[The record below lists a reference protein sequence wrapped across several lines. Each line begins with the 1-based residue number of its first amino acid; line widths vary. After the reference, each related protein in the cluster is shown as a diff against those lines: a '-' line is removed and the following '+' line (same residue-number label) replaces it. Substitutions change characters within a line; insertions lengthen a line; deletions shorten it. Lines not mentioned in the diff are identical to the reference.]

1 MKRKYH
7 YLLGFIIIL
16 FSYFGI
22 FCFPNI
28 MINSSINALLIFR
41 EKLFPSIFP
50 FFVLSFLFINM
61 GYPLILNKYF
71 KNITRKIFHLS
82 ENTTFI
88 LLMSIISGFPSGAK
102 YIVKDYN
109 NNYITKEEGNQLLL
123 FTHFANPLFVL
134 GTCGILLNSKRLAYK
149 ILICQLLANIIL
161 GILVRPKNIT
171 ITKKKEV
178 VFSTPSLISI
188 LPDAINEAMEVL
200 IFMLGSITIF
210 QFFTNCF
217 LLFTNESVLF
227 KTIFTGIMDLTS
239 GINLVPTLSISI
251 ELKALL
257 MLIFITFGSLSV
269 HLQVINAIKNTNLS
283 YTNFFI
289 GRILE
294 SIIAIILFLLIN
306 YFLKQ

>member
-7 YLLGFIIIL
+7 YLIVFIIIM
-16 FSYFGI
+16 FSYLGI
-22 FCFPNI
+22 FCFPKV

-82 ENTTFI
+82 ENTSFI

-149 ILICQLLANIIL
+149 ILICQLFANIIL
-161 GILVRPKNIT
+161 GILVRPKEIT
-171 ITKKKEV
+171 ISPKKEV
-178 VFSTPSLISI
+178 VSTTTPSLISI
-188 LPDAINEAMEVL
+188 LPDAINEALEVL

-217 LLFTNESVLF
+217 LLFTNETVFF

-239 GINLVPTLSISI
+239 GINLVPTISISI

-294 SIIAIILFLLIN
+294 SIIAVILFTISIR
-306 YFLKQ
+306 

>member
-7 YLLGFIIIL
+7 YLLAFIIIM
-16 FSYFGI
+16 FSYLGI

-217 LLFTNESVLF
+217 LLFTNESVFF

-239 GINLVPTLSISI
+239 GINLVPTLSTSI

-294 SIIAIILFLLIN
+294 SIIAIIIFLL
-306 YFLKQ
+306 F

>member
-7 YLLGFIIIL
+7 YLLVFIIIM
-16 FSYFGI
+16 FSYLGI
-22 FCFPNI
+22 FCFPKV

-82 ENTTFI
+82 ENTSFI

-102 YIVKDYN
+102 YIVKDYS

-149 ILICQLLANIIL
+149 ILICQLFANIIL
-161 GILVRPKNIT
+161 GILVRTKEIT
-171 ITKKKEV
+171 ISPKKEV
-178 VFSTPSLISI
+178 VSTTTPSLISI

-217 LLFTNESVLF
+217 LLFTNETVFF

-294 SIIAIILFLLIN
+294 SIIAVILFTISIR
-306 YFLKQ
+306 

>member
-7 YLLGFIIIL
+7 YLLVFIIIM
-16 FSYFGI
+16 FSYLGI
-22 FCFPNI
+22 FCFPKV

-82 ENTTFI
+82 ENTSFI

-102 YIVKDYN
+102 YIVKDYS

-161 GILVRPKNIT
+161 GILVRPKEIT
-171 ITKKKEV
+171 ISQKKEV
-178 VFSTPSLISI
+178 VSTTTPSLISI

-217 LLFTNESVLF
+217 LLFTNESVFF

-239 GINLVPTLSISI
+239 GISLVPTLSISI

-294 SIIAIILFLLIN
+294 SVIAVILFTISII
-306 YFLKQ
+306 

>member
-1 MKRKYH
+1 
-7 YLLGFIIIL
+7 
-16 FSYFGI
+16 
-22 FCFPNI
+22 
-28 MINSSINALLIFR
+28 
-41 EKLFPSIFP
+41 
-50 FFVLSFLFINM
+50 M

-71 KNITRKIFHLS
+71 KNITRKVFHLS
-82 ENTTFI
+82 ENTSFI

-102 YIVKDYN
+102 YIVKDYS

-149 ILICQLLANIIL
+149 ILICQLFANIIL
-161 GILVRPKNIT
+161 GILVRPKEIT
-171 ITKKKEV
+171 ISPKKEV
-178 VFSTPSLISI
+178 VSTTTPSLISI

-217 LLFTNESVLF
+217 LLFTNETVFF

-294 SIIAIILFLLIN
+294 SIIAVILFTISIR
-306 YFLKQ
+306 

>member
-7 YLLGFIIIL
+7 YLLVFIIIM
-16 FSYFGI
+16 FSYLGI
-22 FCFPNI
+22 FCFPKV

-82 ENTTFI
+82 ENTSFI

-102 YIVKDYN
+102 YIVKDYS
-109 NNYITKEEGNQLLL
+109 NNYINKEEGNQLLL

-161 GILVRPKNIT
+161 GILVRPKKIT
-171 ITKKKEV
+171 ISQKKEV
-178 VFSTPSLISI
+178 VSTTTPSLISI
-188 LPDAINEAMEVL
+188 LPDAINETMEVL

-217 LLFTNESVLF
+217 LLFTNESVFF

-239 GINLVPTLSISI
+239 GISLVPTLSISI

-294 SIIAIILFLLIN
+294 SVIAVILFTISII
-306 YFLKQ
+306 

>member
-7 YLLGFIIIL
+7 YLLVFIIIM
-16 FSYFGI
+16 FSYLGI
-22 FCFPNI
+22 FCFPKV

-82 ENTTFI
+82 ENTSFI

-102 YIVKDYN
+102 YIVKDYS

-161 GILVRPKNIT
+161 GILVRPKEIT
-171 ITKKKEV
+171 ISPKKEV
-178 VFSTPSLISI
+178 VSTTTPSLISI

-217 LLFTNESVLF
+217 LLFTNESVF
-227 KTIFTGIMDLTS
+227 FRTIFTGIMDLTS
-239 GINLVPTLSISI
+239 GISLVPTLSISI

-294 SIIAIILFLLIN
+294 SIIAVILFTISIR
-306 YFLKQ
+306 

>member
-1 MKRKYH
+1 M
-7 YLLGFIIIL
+7 
-16 FSYFGI
+16 FSYLGI

-102 YIVKDYN
+102 YIVKDYS

-171 ITKKKEV
+171 INKKKEV
-178 VFSTPSLISI
+178 AFSTPSLISI

-294 SIIAIILFLLIN
+294 SIIAIIIFLL
-306 YFLKQ
+306 F

>member
-102 YIVKDYN
+102 YIVKDYS

-171 ITKKKEV
+171 TTKKKEV

-294 SIIAIILFLLIN
+294 SIIAIIIFLL
-306 YFLKQ
+306 F

>member
-1 MKRKYH
+1 
-7 YLLGFIIIL
+7 
-16 FSYFGI
+16 
-22 FCFPNI
+22 
-28 MINSSINALLIFR
+28 
-41 EKLFPSIFP
+41 
-50 FFVLSFLFINM
+50 
-61 GYPLILNKYF
+61 
-71 KNITRKIFHLS
+71 
-82 ENTTFI
+82 
-88 LLMSIISGFPSGAK
+88 MSIISGFPSGAK

>member
-7 YLLGFIIIL
+7 YLLGLIIIL
-16 FSYFGI
+16 FSYLGI

-102 YIVKDYN
+102 YIVKDYS

-134 GTCGILLNSKRLAYK
+134 GTCGILLSSKRLAYK

-171 ITKKKEV
+171 TTKKKEV

-217 LLFTNESVLF
+217 LLFTNESVF
-227 KTIFTGIMDLTS
+227 FRTIFTGIMDLTS

-294 SIIAIILFLLIN
+294 TIISIILFLL
-306 YFLKQ
+306 F

>member
-1 MKRKYH
+1 MKRKYY
-7 YLLGFIIIL
+7 YLLGLTIII
-16 FSYFGI
+16 FSYLGI
-22 FCFPNI
+22 FCFPKV

-71 KNITRKIFHLS
+71 KNITSKVFHLS

-134 GTCGILLNSKRLAYK
+134 GTCGILLSSKKLAYK

-161 GILVRPKNIT
+161 GILVRPKEIT
-171 ITKKKEV
+171 ISKEKEV
-178 VFSTPSLISI
+178 VFTTPSLISI

-239 GINLVPTLSISI
+239 GISLVPNLSISI

-257 MLIFITFGSLSV
+257 MLVFITFGSLSV
-269 HLQVINAIKNTNLS
+269 HLQVINAIKSTDLS
-283 YTNFFI
+283 YINFLI

-294 SIIAIILFLLIN
+294 TIIAVILFIAMYMVL
-306 YFLKQ
+306 

>member
-1 MKRKYH
+1 
-7 YLLGFIIIL
+7 
-16 FSYFGI
+16 
-22 FCFPNI
+22 
-28 MINSSINALLIFR
+28 
-41 EKLFPSIFP
+41 
-50 FFVLSFLFINM
+50 M

-102 YIVKDYN
+102 YIVKDYS

-171 ITKKKEV
+171 TTKKKEV

-294 SIIAIILFLLIN
+294 SIIAIIIFLL
-306 YFLKQ
+306 F

>member
-7 YLLGFIIIL
+7 YLLAFIIIM
-16 FSYFGI
+16 FSYLGI

-102 YIVKDYN
+102 YIVKDYS

-171 ITKKKEV
+171 INKKKEV

-294 SIIAIILFLLIN
+294 SIIAIIIFLL
-306 YFLKQ
+306 F

>member
-7 YLLGFIIIL
+7 YLLVFIIIM
-16 FSYFGI
+16 FSYLGI
-22 FCFPNI
+22 FCFPKV

-71 KNITRKIFHLS
+71 KNITRKVFHLS
-82 ENTTFI
+82 ENTSFI

-102 YIVKDYN
+102 YVVKDYS

-149 ILICQLLANIIL
+149 ILICQLFANIIL
-161 GILVRPKNIT
+161 GILVRPKEIT
-171 ITKKKEV
+171 ISPKKEV
-178 VFSTPSLISI
+178 VSTTTPSLISI
-188 LPDAINEAMEVL
+188 LPDAINESMEVL

-217 LLFTNESVLF
+217 LLFTNETVFF

-294 SIIAIILFLLIN
+294 SIIAVILFTISIR
-306 YFLKQ
+306 

>member
-7 YLLGFIIIL
+7 YLLVFIIIM
-16 FSYFGI
+16 FSYLGI
-22 FCFPNI
+22 FCFPKV

-82 ENTTFI
+82 ENTSFI

-102 YIVKDYN
+102 YIVKDYS

-161 GILVRPKNIT
+161 GILVRPKEIT
-171 ITKKKEV
+171 ISPKKEV
-178 VFSTPSLISI
+178 VSTTTPSLISI
-188 LPDAINEAMEVL
+188 LPDAINETMEVL

-217 LLFTNESVLF
+217 LLFTNESVFF

-239 GINLVPTLSISI
+239 GISLVPTLSISI

-294 SIIAIILFLLIN
+294 SIIAVILFTISIR
-306 YFLKQ
+306 

>member
-7 YLLGFIIIL
+7 YLLVFIIIM
-16 FSYFGI
+16 FSYLGI
-22 FCFPNI
+22 FCFPKV

-71 KNITRKIFHLS
+71 KNITRKVFHLS
-82 ENTTFI
+82 ENTSFI

-102 YIVKDYN
+102 YVVKDYS

-149 ILICQLLANIIL
+149 ILICQLFANIIL
-161 GILVRPKNIT
+161 GILVRPKEIT
-171 ITKKKEV
+171 ISPKKEV
-178 VFSTPSLISI
+178 VSTTTPSLISI

-217 LLFTNESVLF
+217 LLFTNETVFF

-294 SIIAIILFLLIN
+294 SIIAVILFTISIR
-306 YFLKQ
+306 

>member
-7 YLLGFIIIL
+7 YLLGVIIIL
-16 FSYFGI
+16 FSYLGI

-102 YIVKDYN
+102 YIAKDYN

-178 VFSTPSLISI
+178 VLSTPSLISI

-217 LLFTNESVLF
+217 LLFTNESVFF

-251 ELKALL
+251 DLKALL

-294 SIIAIILFLLIN
+294 SIIAIILFLL
-306 YFLKQ
+306 L

>member
-7 YLLGFIIIL
+7 YLLGLIIIL
-16 FSYFGI
+16 FSYLGI

-134 GTCGILLNSKRLAYK
+134 GTCGILLNSKRPAYK

-161 GILVRPKNIT
+161 GILVRPKNIAT
-171 ITKKKEV
+171 TKKKEV

-217 LLFTNESVLF
+217 LLFTNESVF
-227 KTIFTGIMDLTS
+227 FRTIFTGIMDLTS

-294 SIIAIILFLLIN
+294 TIISIILFLL
-306 YFLKQ
+306 F

>member
-7 YLLGFIIIL
+7 YLLGFIIIM
-16 FSYFGI
+16 FSYLGI

-149 ILICQLLANIIL
+149 ILICQLLTNIIL

-217 LLFTNESVLF
+217 LLFTNESVFF

-306 YFLKQ
+306 

>member
-7 YLLGFIIIL
+7 YLLVFIIIM
-16 FSYFGI
+16 FSYLGI
-22 FCFPNI
+22 FCFPKV
-28 MINSSINALLIFR
+28 MINSSINALLILR

-82 ENTTFI
+82 ENTSFI

-102 YIVKDYN
+102 YIVKDYS

-161 GILVRPKNIT
+161 GILVRPKKIT
-171 ITKKKEV
+171 ISQKKEV
-178 VFSTPSLISI
+178 VSTTTPSLISI
-188 LPDAINEAMEVL
+188 LPDAINETMEVL

-217 LLFTNESVLF
+217 LLFTNESVFF

-239 GINLVPTLSISI
+239 GISLVPTLSISI

-294 SIIAIILFLLIN
+294 SVIAVILFTISII
-306 YFLKQ
+306 

>member
-7 YLLGFIIIL
+7 YLLGFIIIM
-16 FSYFGI
+16 FSYLGI
-22 FCFPNI
+22 FYFPKV

-102 YIVKDYN
+102 YIAKDYK

-161 GILVRPKNIT
+161 GILVRPKEIT
-171 ITKKKEV
+171 ISNEKEV
-178 VFSTPSLISI
+178 VSTTSSLISI

-200 IFMLGSITIF
+200 IFMLGSITLF

-217 LLFTNESVLF
+217 LLFTNESIFF

-239 GINLVPTLSISI
+239 GISLVPTLSISL

-283 YTNFFI
+283 YTIFFI

-294 SIIAIILFLLIN
+294 TLVATILFFVIH
-306 YFLKQ
+306 

>member
-7 YLLGFIIIL
+7 YLLGFIIIMFFYL
-16 FSYFGI
+16 GI

-102 YIVKDYN
+102 YIVKDYS

-217 LLFTNESVLF
+217 LLFTNESVF
-227 KTIFTGIMDLTS
+227 FRTIFTGIMDLTS

-294 SIIAIILFLLIN
+294 TIISIILFLL
-306 YFLKQ
+306 F

>member
-7 YLLGFIIIL
+7 YLLVFIIIM
-16 FSYFGI
+16 FSYLGI
-22 FCFPNI
+22 FCFPKV

-82 ENTTFI
+82 ENTSFI

-102 YIVKDYN
+102 YIVKDYS

-161 GILVRPKNIT
+161 GILVRPKEIT
-171 ITKKKEV
+171 ISPKKEV
-178 VFSTPSLISI
+178 VSTTTPSLISI
-188 LPDAINEAMEVL
+188 LPDAINETMEVL
-200 IFMLGSITIF
+200 IFKQKIMFNNLDMIF
-210 QFFTNCF
+210 CF
-217 LLFTNESVLF
+217 
-227 KTIFTGIMDLTS
+227 
-239 GINLVPTLSISI
+239 
-251 ELKALL
+251 
-257 MLIFITFGSLSV
+257 
-269 HLQVINAIKNTNLS
+269 
-283 YTNFFI
+283 
-289 GRILE
+289 
-294 SIIAIILFLLIN
+294 
-306 YFLKQ
+306 

>member
-7 YLLGFIIIL
+7 YLLVFIIIM
-16 FSYFGI
+16 FSYLGI
-22 FCFPNI
+22 FCFPKV

-82 ENTTFI
+82 ENTSFI

-102 YIVKDYN
+102 YIVKDYS

-149 ILICQLLANIIL
+149 ILICQLFANIIL
-161 GILVRPKNIT
+161 GILVRPKEIT
-171 ITKKKEV
+171 ISPKKEV
-178 VFSTPSLISI
+178 VSTTTPSLISI

-217 LLFTNESVLF
+217 LLFTNETVFF

-294 SIIAIILFLLIN
+294 SIIAVILFTISIR
-306 YFLKQ
+306 

>member
-7 YLLGFIIIL
+7 YLLVFIIIM
-16 FSYFGI
+16 FSYLGI
-22 FCFPNI
+22 FCFPKV

-149 ILICQLLANIIL
+149 ILICQLFANIIL
-161 GILVRPKNIT
+161 GILVRPKEIT
-171 ITKKKEV
+171 ISPKKEV
-178 VFSTPSLISI
+178 VSTTTSSLISI

-217 LLFTNESVLF
+217 LLFTNETVFF

-294 SIIAIILFLLIN
+294 SIIAVILFTISIR
-306 YFLKQ
+306 

>member
-7 YLLGFIIIL
+7 YLLGLIIIL
-16 FSYFGI
+16 FSYLGI

-102 YIVKDYN
+102 YIVKDYS

-171 ITKKKEV
+171 ISKKKEV

-217 LLFTNESVLF
+217 LLFTNESVFF

-251 ELKALL
+251 DLKALL

-294 SIIAIILFLLIN
+294 TIISIILFLL
-306 YFLKQ
+306 F

>member
-7 YLLGFIIIL
+7 YLIVFIIIM
-16 FSYFGI
+16 FSYLGI
-22 FCFPNI
+22 FCFPKV

-71 KNITRKIFHLS
+71 KNITRKVFHLS
-82 ENTTFI
+82 ENTSFI

-149 ILICQLLANIIL
+149 ILICQLFANIIL
-161 GILVRPKNIT
+161 GILVRPKEIT
-171 ITKKKEV
+171 ISPKKEV
-178 VFSTPSLISI
+178 VSTTTPSLISI

-217 LLFTNESVLF
+217 LLFTNETVFF

-294 SIIAIILFLLIN
+294 SIIAVILFTISIR
-306 YFLKQ
+306 

>member
-7 YLLGFIIIL
+7 YLLGFIIIMFFYL
-16 FSYFGI
+16 GI

-102 YIVKDYN
+102 YIVKDYS

-217 LLFTNESVLF
+217 LLFTNESVFL

-306 YFLKQ
+306 

>member
-102 YIVKDYN
+102 YIVKDYS

-178 VFSTPSLISI
+178 VFSTSSLISI

-217 LLFTNESVLF
+217 LLFTNESVF
-227 KTIFTGIMDLTS
+227 FRTIFTGIMDLTS

-294 SIIAIILFLLIN
+294 TIISIILFLL
-306 YFLKQ
+306 F

>member
-7 YLLGFIIIL
+7 YLLVFIIIM
-16 FSYFGI
+16 FSYLGI
-22 FCFPNI
+22 FCFPKV

-71 KNITRKIFHLS
+71 KNITRKVFHLS
-82 ENTTFI
+82 ENTSFI

-102 YIVKDYN
+102 YIVKDYS

-149 ILICQLLANIIL
+149 ILICQLFANIIL
-161 GILVRPKNIT
+161 GILVRPKEIT
-171 ITKKKEV
+171 ISPKKEV
-178 VFSTPSLISI
+178 VSTTTPSLISI
-188 LPDAINEAMEVL
+188 LPDAVNEAMEVL

-217 LLFTNESVLF
+217 LLFTNETVFF

-294 SIIAIILFLLIN
+294 SIIAVILFTISIR
-306 YFLKQ
+306 